1 MCYKYLTYFS
11 GGLRNG
17 GGGSIIGIDKK
28 LCLCLDIGASI
39 TDIKEGKNT
48 GVLICDPL
56 ANDIVV

>member
-1 MCYKYLTYFS
+1 MAVVALSWALT
-11 GGLRNG
+11 
-17 GGGSIIGIDKK
+17 KK
-28 LCLCLDIGASI
+28 LCLCLDIGAGI